1 MIQRRKIALG
11 AGAAALVAGAS
22 LGVTGM
28 ANATTVTPE
37 PSASASAEPREEG
50 RGGGSGRHGGGF
62 DPAGLAEKLGVGE
75 SEVTDALQSL
85 RDDARSGADENADAG
100 TKPDREGMRSDIAA
114 SLAEALGLDEAT
126 VRTALDE
133 LRTEQQEERSA
144 ALQERL
150 DAAVS
155 DGSLTQA
162 EADGAAKAVELG
174 ILRGGGPR

>member
-1 MIQRRKIALG
+1 MIQLRKIALG

-22 LGVTGM
+22 IGVTGM

-37 PSASASAEPREEG
+37 PSASASAEPRVEG
-50 RGGGSGRHGGGF
+50 HGGGF

-100 TKPDREGMRSDIAA
+100 TKPDREGMRPDIAA